1 MRSHRIVPHLL
12 LALLSFV
19 VSEARGQSDSTG
31 VQNHYVLSDE
41 SRYETG
47 CFGPCACPVLFSNGL
62 KGTFD
67 LRHVGFDGLYEN
79 YEVLNVRWTVPDTTT
94 NLTIQGS
101 GTYRVGGEVAVQ
113 QQMKL
118 DLTVGGGAP
127 LRFDSGLV
135 SGGGSFPRITI
146 DISLHQN
153 TACKDTVLHVDA
165 SDPITAV
172 DAGGVGDRT
181 RLDQVSSNPF
191 SGNVLFRLTLS
202 RAAPV
207 HLAIYDIQGRV
218 VRNLSRGAWLSAG
231 AHPFTWDGRRDNGM
245 TSTSG
250 VYFVG
255 ARVNGRR
262 VACRVVKVK

>member
-1 MRSHRIVPHLL
+1 MRAHRIVPHLL

-172 DAGGVGDRT
+172 DAGEVGDRT

-191 SGNVLFRLTLS
+191 SGNVLFRLTLPQ
-202 RAAPV
+202 AAPV
-207 HLAIYDIQGRV
+207 
-218 VRNLSRGAWLSAG
+218 
-231 AHPFTWDGRRDNGM
+231 
-245 TSTSG
+245 
-250 VYFVG
+250 
-255 ARVNGRR
+255 
-262 VACRVVKVK
+262 